1 MLEFNSLSLSLSLF
15 DITSLSMFNRSTRNK
30 HGPNSETLED
40 DARVLKI
47 FRECLRFIYPRV
59 DDKNVYIIN
68 GEHIPKAIQ
77 SFVEKH
83 RGWC

>member
-1 MLEFNSLSLSLSLF
+1 
-15 DITSLSMFNRSTRNK
+15 MFNRSTRNK

-47 FRECLRFIYPRV
+47 FRECLRFIYRRV

-68 GEHIPKAIQ
+68 GEHTESDSVI
-77 SFVEKH
+77 
-83 RGWC
+83 RGEAQRLVLDLDDRFERYI